1 MVNRIKTLLNK
12 ALSFFKFNEKKNS
25 SFIFTNKKQ
34 QLELNKKF
42 VKDDGSVLYIDD
54 KYRWS
59 TKQGWRYYNDLNILS
74 SLKDQNLLNNHQLS
88 FFSDCIGDNTIDK
101 PLNEINV
108 FVNNEIIH
116 KNRKKFLFNE
126 DGSYILLPAKKKY
139 QHQINF
145 YRKHYKY
152 LFRELKNLDI
162 KLPAKREKF
171 LEVGYES
178 GGHSIFALESLGF
191 EAYGI
196 DNGYS
201 GLKDISF
208 LPKHIGKNIG
218 SSAKFAVGDIT
229 KHTEFPDK
237 TFSFVNSVAVLEH
250 IFDLP
255 SAFTEMS
262 RILKDDGLMIHSY
275 DPYFHPAGGHALG
288 ILDNPWNHLCLNENE
303 YVRYMK
309 ENRPHEEED
318 AISWYKHGINRSYP
332 CSEMLYLLHKAN
344 FEVLYWRTDYI
355 DNKSIQSLNAE
366 IIFQASKNY
375 QGLSFQDFIS
385 NKHTF
390 IARKKISKDV

>member
-1 MVNRIKTLLNK
+1 MEVVLN
-12 ALSFFKFNEKKNS
+12 L
-25 SFIFTNKKQ
+25 
-34 QLELNKKF
+34 QLAILP
-42 VKDDGSVLYIDD
+42 
-54 KYRWS
+54 
-59 TKQGWRYYNDLNILS
+59 NILN
-74 SLKDQNLLNNHQLS
+74 SL
-88 FFSDCIGDNTIDK
+88 
-101 PLNEINV
+101 
-108 FVNNEIIH
+108 
-116 KNRKKFLFNE
+116 
-126 DGSYILLPAKKKY
+126 
-139 QHQINF
+139 
-145 YRKHYKY
+145 
-152 LFRELKNLDI
+152 
-162 KLPAKREKF
+162 
-171 LEVGYES
+171 
-178 GGHSIFALESLGF
+178 
-191 EAYGI
+191 
-196 DNGYS
+196 
-201 GLKDISF
+201 
-208 LPKHIGKNIG
+208 
-218 SSAKFAVGDIT
+218 
-229 KHTEFPDK
+229 DK

-288 ILDNPWNHLCLNENE
+288 ILDNPWNHLCLNEKE
-303 YVRYMK
+303 YVRYLK

-355 DNKSIQSLNAE
+355 DNESIQSLNAE